1 MTGVSETFI
10 EILCSM
16 RKELLEGL
24 GKDIPE
30 GTDSETRDAMLG
42 RAEDIEEQVV
52 LPLKALI
59 DDLMGF
65 VEELSTKAADV
76 VSCAHE
82 AGNASDE
89 YDEATNAVQDFEGD
103 DESDEFANLQ
113 DEETNAESQMTDA
126 DSDLEV
132 ARDEMVEAIDTL
144 VAHIGEVKSAGEGE

>member
-10 EILCSM
+10 EILQGM

-42 RAEDIEEQVV
+42 RAEDIEEQIV

-59 DDLMGF
+59 DDFTEF

-76 VSCAHE
+76 VSCANE

-89 YDEATNAVQDFEGD
+89 YDSATNTVQDFDGD
-103 DESDEFANLQ
+103 DESDEFAELQ
-113 DEETNAESQMTDA
+113 NDETNAESLMEDA
-126 DSDLEV
+126 DSDLES
-132 ARDEMVEAIDTL
+132 ARDEMVEAINTL
-144 VAHIGEVKSAGEGE
+144 VTHIGEVKSAGEGE